1 MGFLDDLTSVSQDP
15 AMLRFAMRRAG
26 DPELAL
32 DAVQMTWWNVARVA
46 PETIRDLRAFF
57 CTALKNE
64 IMRQRMQ
71 VARMPTEDIAEH
83 LRDEPSP
90 GEPPPDGP
98 DDQAAHLVLARTLL
112 ARLDHDRDLLMASI
126 PGRSPEPQR
135 YRSAMFAAAAK
146 ILCLL
151 LAGEVTKADWNDV
164 LRSEYPQYCG
174 EPQLACDAIHQRLS
188 RARRDVRLVLSK
200 VVLRSDLVF

>member
-1 MGFLDDLTSVSQDP
+1 
-15 AMLRFAMRRAG
+15 MRRRAERLAG
-26 DPELAL
+26 DSDLAE
-32 DAVQMTWWNVARVA
+32 DALQTTWFKLARMA
-46 PETIRDLRAFF
+46 PETIRDLGAYFYTTLVHEISHQHKQLARAPAADL
-57 CTALKNE
+57 TSPTSDE
-64 IMRQRMQ
+64 QRTGTL
-71 VARMPTEDIAEH
+71 PGPHGEH
-83 LRDEPSP
+83 T
-90 GEPPPDGP
+90 
-98 DDQAAHLVLARTLL
+98 DDQASHHLLARTLL
-112 ARLDHDRDLLMASI
+112 ARLDRDRDLLMASI

-151 LAGEVTKADWNDV
+151 LAGDVTKADWNDV

-174 EPQLACDAIHQRLS
+174 EPQLASDAIHQRLS